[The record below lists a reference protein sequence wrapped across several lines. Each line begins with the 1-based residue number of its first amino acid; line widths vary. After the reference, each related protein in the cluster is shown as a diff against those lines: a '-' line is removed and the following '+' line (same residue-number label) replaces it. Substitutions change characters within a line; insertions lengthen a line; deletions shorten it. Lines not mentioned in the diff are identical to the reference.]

1 MAAPR
6 RKTRRP
12 PTKATRKTNTT
23 KRSAAPSAGRK
34 ARPSRSSK
42 SSSESWI
49 RTLHQRLLET
59 VSSSEEE
66 SRSPIAVAAMFVQQF
81 WQLTN
86 VNAIAIYV
94 RDEQTKEMTCLAE
107 AGGGDAPGAKE
118 WQSVLARAER
128 EGRAS
133 SGALQAFTLHRVGRL
148 EGLILI
154 HTGSTAGK
162 DRRRI
167 LDTLAAVQPWLAVA
181 LDHARLTRKYAAKIL
196 RIQHLEQVSDVL
208 NSSLTE
214 DDKLRRAVDS
224 AVRLL
229 EAEVGALFLAGQ
241 HAALQLRAVAG
252 DRAESI
258 KGLDS
263 PIAAGVAKSGQAVLV
278 KDGTQDARLAANEG
292 WQGTMPVRT
301 LVSVPV
307 RAGQEMVG
315 VVEVVNKRTGKPFSN
330 WDLLELSSLSNQ
342 FGLAIDNLRLKK

>member
-12 PTKATRKTNTT
+12 STKAPRKKTAP
-23 KRSAAPSAGRK
+23 KRSAASSAGRK
-34 ARPSRSSK
+34 TRSTRSSVPAP
-42 SSSESWI
+42 EQWI
-49 RTLHQRLLET
+49 FTLQQRLLET

-66 SRSPIAVAAMFVQQF
+66 GRSPIGVAAMFVQQF

-86 VNAIAIYV
+86 VSAIAIYV

-107 AGGGDAPGAKE
+107 AGSGDAPLAKE
-118 WQSVLARAER
+118 WQEVLEKAQRD
-128 EGRAS
+128 GQAS
-133 SGALQAFTLHRVGRL
+133 SGELRAFSLHRVGRL

-154 HTGSTAGK
+154 HTGETASA

-167 LDTLAAVQPWLAVA
+167 LDTLAMVQPWMAVA

-208 NSSLTE
+208 NSALTE
-214 DDKLRRAVDS
+214 DDKLRRAVDA

-229 EAEVGALFLAGQ
+229 EAEVGALFLAGENT
-241 HAALQLRAVAG
+241 ALQLRAVAG
-252 DRAESI
+252 ERAESI
-258 KGLDS
+258 KGLES
-263 PIAAGVAKSGQAVLV
+263 PTAAGVVKSGQAILV
-278 KDGTQDARLAANEG
+278 KDGTQDSRLPAASG
-292 WQGTMPVRT
+292 WQRTVPVRT

-315 VVEVVNKRTGKPFSN
+315 VVEVVNKRSGKPFSN

-342 FGLAIDNLRLKK
+342 FGLAIENLRLKK

>member
-1 MAAPR
+1 
-6 RKTRRP
+6 
-12 PTKATRKTNTT
+12 
-23 KRSAAPSAGRK
+23 
-34 ARPSRSSK
+34 
-42 SSSESWI
+42 
-49 RTLHQRLLET
+49 
-59 VSSSEEE
+59 
-66 SRSPIAVAAMFVQQF
+66 MFVQQF

-107 AGGGDAPGAKE
+107 AGGGDAPAAKD
-118 WQSVLARAER
+118 WQSVLANAQRDGQA
-128 EGRAS
+128 AS
-133 SGALQAFTLHRVGRL
+133 GDLRAFTLHRVGRL

-154 HTGSTAGK
+154 HTGGAAA

-167 LDTLAAVQPWLAVA
+167 LDTLAMVQPWLAVA

-214 DDKLRRAVDS
+214 DDKLRRAVEA

-241 HAALQLRAVAG
+241 DAALQLRAVAG
-252 DRAESI
+252 ERAESI
-258 KGLDS
+258 KGLES
-263 PIAAGVAKSGQAVLV
+263 PTAAGVAKSGQAVLV
-278 KDGTQDARLAANEG
+278 KDGAQDGRLPSNAG

-315 VVEVVNKRTGKPFSN
+315 VVEVVNKRSGKPFSN

-342 FGLAIDNLRLKK
+342 FGLAIENLRLKK